1 MMNLLSNI
9 HCIDKLFSGSM
20 SFLAEQNA
28 LETIITAITNF
39 FQDKLLPIFNM
50 LTSLVLIVCKWAL
63 SLVDFCFILIRQ
75 IGGLNV
81 DYTKPENMVKDDIIF
96 QFITNDNIKKI
107 IHGLLILA
115 VVVILV
121 MGIIAIIKSEF
132 TAIANS
138 VDSTEV
144 KNDKSKIWKNIF
156 QSVFLLIFVPI
167 VFIGGFIM
175 SNAVLQTILN
185 GITGAENM
193 TIGSQI
199 FVASTYN
206 ANAYRNYADGNQK
219 IPITYQFNQIN
230 DYSAITQW
238 DTDGTSKEIQE
249 ALVEY
254 KQADEWTQGYATYE
268 MFSHNTYL
276 DMDSIDKIQ
285 LSGSKNAYN
294 DAYDNNIRTY
304 KYEYYVNADLQD
316 YLMRYGEEIYFKTAQ
331 EAFESC
337 KNANIQLAGIKL
349 ESGCYT
355 FTVDYVDG
363 REQLTYKHK
372 VGATDESD
380 GAVFLAC
387 LKKEYTNSRGKID
400 FYYEPIT
407 MNNSKFDTDYLE
419 NGDQYVVA
427 RGFFDDGIY
436 PTAIKSDNGKILF
449 YRDKLNIPT
458 FGSFFPH
465 ISYELP
471 EGTHEASGVKV
482 IKSAVQLFTGIDVS
496 EFLPYVYF
504 DIDFNTL
511 YSKISRTVA
520 TLDSGGYYLDYSF
533 SSDGVDIDNV
543 YQQVNI
549 NYVVLI
555 LATTIILTSVL
566 KAFFGL
572 IKRSVD
578 IMFLYLIYPTAIS
591 TMPLYGNKSFG
602 EWVKKMTNKVL
613 SLYGLMIGINL
624 ALVMIPIC
632 ASVEIFTPQ
641 DLQNTV
647 LSVAPNLSAKLMNYV
662 FQILFTLV
670 GINMIF
676 KLSSMIQGFVINGD
690 GKKAGDIMQ
699 DGDAVISG
707 TKKLYEDEFGK
718 ISDVITG
725 KKLIKSVQKVT
736 GYTDDKGQYHGGWIP
751 GSAGKDLVNKW
762 KETKYGFDKNAELTQ
777 EATNNNKEQIK
788 NALAEA
794 QQKKQNKNQNNKN
807 NTNKGNSQNSG
818 NNNGGNSNP

>member
-20 SFLAEQNA
+20 SFLAEQNTF
-28 LETIITAITNF
+28 ETIVTAITNF
-39 FQDKLLPIFNM
+39 MQDKLIPIFNL

-63 SLVDFCFILIRQ
+63 TFVDYCFILIRQ

-81 DYTKPENMVKDDIIF
+81 DYTKPENMVQDDIIF
-96 QFITNDNIKKI
+96 QFITNENIKEILK
-107 IHGLLILA
+107 GLLIFA
-115 VVVILV
+115 VVVILI

-132 TAIANS
+132 SAIADS

-156 QSVFLLIFVPI
+156 QSLFLLIFVPI
-167 VFIGGFIM
+167 VFMGGLIM

-193 TIGSQI
+193 TISSQI
-199 FVASTYN
+199 FVASTYS

-219 IPITYQFNQIN
+219 IPITYQFNQIR

-238 DTDGTSKEIQE
+238 DTDGTTKEIQE
-249 ALVEY
+249 ALVAY

-268 MFSHNTYL
+268 MFSQNTYF

-285 LSGSKNAYN
+285 LTGTGNTYN
-294 DAYDNNIRTY
+294 DVYDYNIRTY

-316 YLMRYGEEIYFKTAQ
+316 YLMRYGTEIYFKTVE
-331 EAFESC
+331 EAYKTCES
-337 KNANIQLAGIKL
+337 AGVIL
-349 ESGCYT
+349 SGITTGGGYYK

-363 REQLTYKHK
+363 REKLEYQHK
-372 VGATDESD
+372 IGATDESD

-387 LKKEYTNSRGKID
+387 LKKEITQSTTTGTTTKT
-400 FYYEPIT
+400 YYEPIT

-436 PTAIKSDNGKILF
+436 PTAIKSDKGKISF

-482 IKSAVQLFTGIDVS
+482 IKSAIQLFTGVDVS

-511 YSKISRTVA
+511 YSKITRAVT

-533 SSDGVDIDNV
+533 TSDGVDIGHI

-549 NYVVLI
+549 NYPVLV
-555 LATTIILTSVL
+555 LATTIILTSVT

-647 LSVAPNLSAKLMNYV
+647 LSVAPNLSAKFMNYV
-662 FQILFTLV
+662 FQVLFTLV

-676 KLSSMIQGFVINGD
+676 KLSSIIQGFVINGD
-690 GKKAGDIMQ
+690 GKKADDIIE

-707 TKKLYEDEFGK
+707 TKELYKKSFEK
-718 ISDVITG
+718 VSNVVTG
-725 KKLIKSVQKVT
+725 KVLVDSVHSVT
-736 GYTDDKGQYHGGWIP
+736 GYTDKDGQYHGGWIP

-762 KETKYGFDKNAELTQ
+762 KETKYGFDKNAEKTQ
-777 EATNNNKEQIK
+777 EAKNNNKEQIQ

-794 QQKKQNKNQNNKN
+794 KQKKQNKKQNNKN
-807 NTNKGNSQNSG
+807 NTNKGNNKNS
-818 NNNGGNSNP
+818 GGNSNP